1 MQVEPEVHLGGGLRL
16 ASEAS
21 ERKQRLKGGRRRQ
34 LWHRF
39 FRKVAKP
46 QRQGHDPRLLM
57 AESVPPQAVLSASE
71 LTIAFGAKPLLKS
84 GTIAILEG
92 ERIGMVGRNG
102 CGKSTFLKIA
112 AGAIAPDSGQL
123 TLRRGLLTGY
133 LPQDF
138 ELEEELTVHEA
149 VLRGASAIQALIAEY
164 EADSADSA
172 RSAFLLER
180 IEQLEGWTLDS
191 RAKSLLTN
199 LNAPAP
205 DRIVSTLSGGEK
217 RRVALCRSLIAR
229 PDLLILD
236 EPTNHLDTDSIL
248 WLEEFLA
255 RYQGTCIFVT
265 HDRYFLDRVCNRIV
279 EIHLGAFVS
288 FPGNYTDYLI
298 AQAEREAVADQT
310 EHRRQKFLKSEL
322 EWVRRAPGARRT
334 KSQDRVDRYFEAAA
348 QGPPEKAGDADLILP
363 PPRELGNRVISL
375 KDVAAEANG
384 RTLFSGLTWEV
395 PAGARVGIV
404 GRNGSGKTTLLRIL
418 TGDQEPS
425 RGTVERGA
433 RSEINLIDQH
443 RLQIDHNRTVWD
455 EVGEGRETVKLGEE
469 TVTLR
474 GYLRRFLFQEDQMNQ
489 LTGQLSGGERSRVLL
504 AKILKRGGNVL
515 LLDEP
520 TNDLDL
526 ATLRVL
532 EEALVRFKGT
542 VIVVSHDRYFMNRVC
557 THVLAFEQD
566 GSLGYDVGNYDEYL
580 ARKANRQSKAAL
592 VSVVK
597 EAPPQV
603 QKSGRGVKMSWK
615 EERELEGIEAEIH
628 LAEAAVAEAEVQL
641 NDPGFYRGGA
651 PEIAAFQAKLDT
663 QRKGVSSLYARWEEL
678 EKKKVAGSLC

>member
-1 MQVEPEVHLGGGLRL
+1 MSPL
-16 ASEAS
+16 
-21 ERKQRLKGGRRRQ
+21 
-34 LWHRF
+34 
-39 FRKVAKP
+39 P
-46 QRQGHDPRLLM
+46 M

-71 LTIAFGAKPLLKS
+71 LHIAFGAKPLLKS

-92 ERIGMVGRNG
+92 ERVGLVGRNG

-112 AGAIAPDSGQL
+112 AGALAPDSGQV

-164 EADSADSA
+164 ESAPADSPRA
-172 RSAFLLER
+172 AFLLER

-205 DRIVSTLSGGEK
+205 DRIIATLSGGEK

-255 RYQGTCIFVT
+255 RYQGTCVFVT

-279 EIHLGAFVS
+279 EIHLGEFVS
-288 FPGNYTDYLI
+288 YPGNYTDYLI
-298 AQAEREAVADQT
+298 AQAEREAVAEQT
-310 EHRRQKFLKSEL
+310 EHKRQKFLKSEL

-348 QGPPEKAGDADLILP
+348 QGPPEKTGDVDLILP

-418 TGDQEPS
+418 TGEQAPA
-425 RGTVERGA
+425 RGTVEKGA
-433 RSEINLIDQH
+433 RAEINLIDQH

-489 LTGQLSGGERSRVLL
+489 LTGLLSGGERSRVLL

-532 EEALVRFKGT
+532 EEALVRFQGT

-580 ARKANRQSKAAL
+580 ARKAGRQAKTSVDPVPKAVVPQPAKAAR
-592 VSVVK
+592 
-597 EAPPQV
+597 A
-603 QKSGRGVKMSWK
+603 VKMSWK
-615 EERELEGIEAEIH
+615 EERELEGIEANIH
-628 LAEAAVAEAEVQL
+628 AAEEAVMASEMRL
-641 NDPGFYRGGA
+641 NDPDFYRAGA
-651 PEIAAFQAKLDT
+651 AEIAAFQAKLEQ
-663 QRKGVSSLYARWEEL
+663 QRETVVSLYARWEAL
-678 EKKKVAGSLC
+678 EQKKAASNLT

>member
-1 MQVEPEVHLGGGLRL
+1 
-16 ASEAS
+16 
-21 ERKQRLKGGRRRQ
+21 
-34 LWHRF
+34 
-39 FRKVAKP
+39 
-46 QRQGHDPRLLM
+46 M

-71 LTIAFGAKPLLKS
+71 LQIAFGAKPLLKS

-92 ERIGMVGRNG
+92 ERIGLVGRNG

-112 AGAIAPDSGQL
+112 AGAIAPDSGQV

-138 ELEEELTVHEA
+138 ELEEDLSVHEA
-149 VLRGASAIQALIAEY
+149 VLRGASAIQALIEEY
-164 EADSADSA
+164 ESASADSPRA
-172 RSAFLLER
+172 AFLLER

-199 LNAPAP
+199 LNAPGP
-205 DRIVSTLSGGEK
+205 ERIIGTLSGGEK

-248 WLEEFLA
+248 WLEDFLA

-279 EIHLGAFVS
+279 EIHMGGFVS
-288 FPGNYTDYLI
+288 YPGNYTDYLI
-298 AQAEREAVADQT
+298 AQAEREAVAEQT
-310 EHRRQKFLKSEL
+310 EHKRQKFLKSEL

-334 KSQDRVDRYFEAAA
+334 KSQDRLDRYFEAAA
-348 QGPPEKAGDADLILP
+348 QRPPEKTGDVDLILP

-375 KDVAAEANG
+375 KNVAAEANG

-418 TGDQEPS
+418 TGEQAPS
-425 RGTVERGA
+425 RGTVEKGA
-433 RSEINLIDQH
+433 RAEINLIDQH

-455 EVGEGRETVKLGEE
+455 EVGEGRETVKMGEE

-474 GYLRRFLFQEDQMNQ
+474 GYLRRFLFQEEQMNQ
-489 LTGQLSGGERSRVLL
+489 LTGLLSGGERSRVLL

-532 EEALVRFKGT
+532 EEALVRFQGT

-580 ARKANRQSKAAL
+580 ARKAGRQAKNATLSSTKAVTTPVSKT
-592 VSVVK
+592 V
-597 EAPPQV
+597 
-603 QKSGRGVKMSWK
+603 RGMKMSWK
-615 EERELEGIEAEIH
+615 EERELEGIEACIH
-628 LAEAAVAEAEVQL
+628 AAEEAVIAAETQL
-641 NDPGFYRGGA
+641 NDPDFYRGGA
-651 PEIAAFQAKLDT
+651 GEIAAFQGKLEE
-663 QRKGVSSLYARWEEL
+663 QRREVARLYARWEEL
-678 EKKKVAGSLC
+678 EQKKAASLSV

>member
-1 MQVEPEVHLGGGLRL
+1 VSPL
-16 ASEAS
+16 
-21 ERKQRLKGGRRRQ
+21 
-34 LWHRF
+34 
-39 FRKVAKP
+39 P
-46 QRQGHDPRLLM
+46 M

-71 LTIAFGAKPLLKS
+71 LHIAFGAKPLLKS

-92 ERIGMVGRNG
+92 ERVGLVGRNG

-112 AGAIAPDSGQL
+112 AGALAPDSGQV

-164 EADSADSA
+164 ESAPADSPRA
-172 RSAFLLER
+172 AFLLER

-205 DRIVSTLSGGEK
+205 DRIIATLSGGEK

-255 RYQGTCIFVT
+255 RYQGTCVFVT

-279 EIHLGAFVS
+279 EIHLGEFVS
-288 FPGNYTDYLI
+288 YPGNYTDYLI
-298 AQAEREAVADQT
+298 AQAEREAVAEQT
-310 EHRRQKFLKSEL
+310 EHKRQKFLKSEL

-348 QGPPEKAGDADLILP
+348 QGPPEKTGDVDLILP

-418 TGDQEPS
+418 TGEQAPA
-425 RGTVERGA
+425 RGTVEKGA
-433 RSEINLIDQH
+433 RAEINLIDQH

-489 LTGQLSGGERSRVLL
+489 LTGLLSGGERSRVLL

-532 EEALVRFKGT
+532 EEALVRFQGT

-580 ARKANRQSKAAL
+580 ARKAGRQAKTSVDPVPKAVVPQPAKAAR
-592 VSVVK
+592 
-597 EAPPQV
+597 A
-603 QKSGRGVKMSWK
+603 VKMSWK
-615 EERELEGIEAEIH
+615 EERELEGIEANIH
-628 LAEAAVAEAEVQL
+628 AAEEAVMASEMRL
-641 NDPGFYRGGA
+641 NDPDFYRAGA
-651 PEIAAFQAKLDT
+651 AEIAAFQAKLEQ
-663 QRKGVSSLYARWEEL
+663 QRETVVSLYARWEAL
-678 EKKKVAGSLC
+678 EQKKAASNLT

>member
-1 MQVEPEVHLGGGLRL
+1 
-16 ASEAS
+16 
-21 ERKQRLKGGRRRQ
+21 
-34 LWHRF
+34 
-39 FRKVAKP
+39 
-46 QRQGHDPRLLM
+46 M

-71 LTIAFGAKPLLKS
+71 LHIAFGSKPLLKS

-92 ERIGMVGRNG
+92 ERVGLVGRNG

-112 AGAIAPDSGQL
+112 AGAIAPDSGQV

-164 EADSADSA
+164 ESASADSPRA
-172 RSAFLLER
+172 AFLLER

-191 RAKSLLTN
+191 RAKALLTN
-199 LNAPAP
+199 LNAPEP
-205 DRIVSTLSGGEK
+205 DRIIATLSGGEK

-279 EIHLGAFVS
+279 EIHLGGFVS
-288 FPGNYTDYLI
+288 YPGNYTDYLI
-298 AQAEREAVADQT
+298 AQAEREAVAEQT
-310 EHRRQKFLKSEL
+310 EHKRQKFLKSEL

-348 QGPPEKAGDADLILP
+348 QGPPEKTGDVDLILP

-418 TGDQEPS
+418 TGEQAPAS
-425 RGTVERGA
+425 GTVEKGA

-443 RLQIDHNRTVWD
+443 RLQIDHSRTVWD

-489 LTGQLSGGERSRVLL
+489 LTGLLSGGERSRVLL

-532 EEALVRFKGT
+532 EEALVRFQGT

-580 ARKANRQSKAAL
+580 ARKAGRSAKTSAVSLVKAVVPQATKAA
-592 VSVVK
+592 
-597 EAPPQV
+597 
-603 QKSGRGVKMSWK
+603 RTVKMSWK
-615 EERELEGIEAEIH
+615 EERELEGIEANIH
-628 LAEAAVAEAEVQL
+628 AVEEAVLAAETRL
-641 NDPGFYRGGA
+641 NDPDFYRAGA
-651 PEIAAFQAKLDT
+651 SEIAAFQVNLER
-663 QRKGVSSLYARWEEL
+663 QRGEVVALYARWEEL
-678 EKKKVAGSLC
+678 EQKKAASHSV

>member
-1 MQVEPEVHLGGGLRL
+1 
-16 ASEAS
+16 
-21 ERKQRLKGGRRRQ
+21 
-34 LWHRF
+34 
-39 FRKVAKP
+39 
-46 QRQGHDPRLLM
+46 M

-71 LTIAFGAKPLLKS
+71 LQIAFGAKPLLKS

-92 ERIGMVGRNG
+92 ERIGLVGRNG

-112 AGAIAPDSGQL
+112 AGAIAPDSGQV

-138 ELEEELTVHEA
+138 ELEEDLSVHEA
-149 VLRGASAIQALIAEY
+149 VLRGASAIQALIEEY
-164 EADSADSA
+164 ESASADSPRA
-172 RSAFLLER
+172 AFLLER

-199 LNAPAP
+199 LNAPGP
-205 DRIVSTLSGGEK
+205 ERIIGTLSGGEK

-248 WLEEFLA
+248 WLEEFLS

-279 EIHLGAFVS
+279 EIHLGGFVS
-288 FPGNYTDYLI
+288 YPGNYTDYLI
-298 AQAEREAVADQT
+298 AQAEREAVSEQT
-310 EHRRQKFLKSEL
+310 EHKRQKFLKSEL

-348 QGPPEKAGDADLILP
+348 QGPPEKTGDVDLILP

-375 KDVAAEANG
+375 KNVAAEANG

-418 TGDQEPS
+418 TGEQAPAA
-425 RGTVERGA
+425 GTVEKGA

-455 EVGEGRETVKLGEE
+455 EVGEGRETVKMGEE

-474 GYLRRFLFQEDQMNQ
+474 GYLRRFLFQEEQMNQ
-489 LTGQLSGGERSRVLL
+489 LTGLLSGGERSRVLL

-532 EEALVRFKGT
+532 EEALVRFQGT

-580 ARKANRQSKAAL
+580 ARKAGRQTKNATLSLTKA
-592 VSVVK
+592 VT
-597 EAPPQV
+597 PPV
-603 QKSGRGVKMSWK
+603 AKTLRAVKMSWK
-615 EERELEGIEAEIH
+615 EERELEGIEACIH
-628 LAEAAVAEAEVQL
+628 AAEAGVSAAEMQL

-651 PEIAAFQAKLDT
+651 AEIAAFQGKLEE
-663 QRKGVSSLYARWEEL
+663 QRREVVRLYARWEEL
-678 EKKKVAGSLC
+678 EQKKAASPPV

>member
-1 MQVEPEVHLGGGLRL
+1 MGSLP
-16 ASEAS
+16 
-21 ERKQRLKGGRRRQ
+21 
-34 LWHRF
+34 
-39 FRKVAKP
+39 
-46 QRQGHDPRLLM
+46 M

-71 LTIAFGAKPLLKS
+71 LHIAFGSKPLLKS

-92 ERIGMVGRNG
+92 ERVGLVGRNG

-112 AGAIAPDSGQL
+112 AGAIAPDSGQV

-164 EADSADSA
+164 ESASADSPRA
-172 RSAFLLER
+172 AFLLER

-191 RAKSLLTN
+191 RAKALLTN
-199 LNAPAP
+199 LNAPEP
-205 DRIVSTLSGGEK
+205 DRIIATLSGGEK

-279 EIHLGAFVS
+279 EIHLGGFVS
-288 FPGNYTDYLI
+288 YPGNYTDYLI
-298 AQAEREAVADQT
+298 AQAEREAVAEQT
-310 EHRRQKFLKSEL
+310 EHKRQKFLKSEL

-348 QGPPEKAGDADLILP
+348 QGPPEKTGDVDLILP

-418 TGDQEPS
+418 TGEQAPAS
-425 RGTVERGA
+425 GTVEKGA

-443 RLQIDHNRTVWD
+443 RLQIDHSRTVWD

-489 LTGQLSGGERSRVLL
+489 LTGLLSGGERSRVLL

-532 EEALVRFKGT
+532 EEALVRFQGT

-580 ARKANRQSKAAL
+580 ARKAGRSAKTSAVSLVKAVVPQATKAA
-592 VSVVK
+592 
-597 EAPPQV
+597 
-603 QKSGRGVKMSWK
+603 RTVKMSWK
-615 EERELEGIEAEIH
+615 EERELEGIEANIH
-628 LAEAAVAEAEVQL
+628 AVEEAVLAAETRL
-641 NDPGFYRGGA
+641 NDPDFYRAGA
-651 PEIAAFQAKLDT
+651 SEIAAFQVNLER
-663 QRKGVSSLYARWEEL
+663 QRGEVVALYARWEEL
-678 EKKKVAGSLC
+678 EQKKAASHSV

>member
-1 MQVEPEVHLGGGLRL
+1 
-16 ASEAS
+16 
-21 ERKQRLKGGRRRQ
+21 
-34 LWHRF
+34 
-39 FRKVAKP
+39 
-46 QRQGHDPRLLM
+46 M

-71 LTIAFGAKPLLKS
+71 LQIAFGAKPLLKS

-92 ERIGMVGRNG
+92 ERIGLVGRNG

-112 AGAIAPDSGQL
+112 AGAIAPDSGQV

-138 ELEEELTVHEA
+138 ELEEDLSVHEA
-149 VLRGASAIQALIAEY
+149 VLRGASAIQALIEEY
-164 EADSADSA
+164 ESASADSPRA
-172 RSAFLLER
+172 AFLLER

-199 LNAPAP
+199 LNAPGP
-205 DRIVSTLSGGEK
+205 ERIIGTLSGGEK

-279 EIHLGAFVS
+279 EIHLGGFVS
-288 FPGNYTDYLI
+288 YPGNYTDYLI
-298 AQAEREAVADQT
+298 AQAEREAVSEQT
-310 EHRRQKFLKSEL
+310 EHKRQKFLKSEL

-348 QGPPEKAGDADLILP
+348 QGPPEKTGDVDLILP

-375 KDVAAEANG
+375 KNVAAEANG

-418 TGDQEPS
+418 TGEQAPAA
-425 RGTVERGA
+425 GTVEKGA

-455 EVGEGRETVKLGEE
+455 EVGEGRETVKMGEE

-474 GYLRRFLFQEDQMNQ
+474 GYLRRFLFQEEQMNQ
-489 LTGQLSGGERSRVLL
+489 LTGLLSGGERSRVLL

-532 EEALVRFKGT
+532 EEALVRFQGT

-566 GSLGYDVGNYDEYL
+566 GSLGYDVGNYDEHL
-580 ARKANRQSKAAL
+580 ARKAGRQTKNATLSLTKA
-592 VSVVK
+592 VT
-597 EAPPQV
+597 PPV
-603 QKSGRGVKMSWK
+603 AKTVRAVKMSWK
-615 EERELEGIEAEIH
+615 EERELEGIEGCIH
-628 LAEAAVAEAEVQL
+628 AAEAGVMAAEMQL

-651 PEIAAFQAKLDT
+651 AEIAAFQGKLEE
-663 QRKGVSSLYARWEEL
+663 QRREVARLYARWEEL
-678 EKKKVAGSLC
+678 EQKKAASSPV

>member
-1 MQVEPEVHLGGGLRL
+1 
-16 ASEAS
+16 
-21 ERKQRLKGGRRRQ
+21 
-34 LWHRF
+34 
-39 FRKVAKP
+39 
-46 QRQGHDPRLLM
+46 M

-71 LTIAFGAKPLLKS
+71 LQIAFGAKPLLKS

-92 ERIGMVGRNG
+92 ERIGLVGRNG

-112 AGAIAPDSGQL
+112 AGALAPDSGQV

-138 ELEEELTVHEA
+138 ELEEDLSVHEA
-149 VLRGASAIQALIAEY
+149 VLRGASAIQALIEEY
-164 EADSADSA
+164 ESASADSPRA
-172 RSAFLLER
+172 AFLLER
-180 IEQLEGWTLDS
+180 IEQLDGWTLDS

-199 LNAPAP
+199 LNAPGP
-205 DRIVSTLSGGEK
+205 ERIIGTLSGGEK

-279 EIHLGAFVS
+279 EIHLGGFVS
-288 FPGNYTDYLI
+288 YPGNYTDYLI
-298 AQAEREAVADQT
+298 AQAEREAVAEQT
-310 EHRRQKFLKSEL
+310 EHKRQKFLKSEL

-334 KSQDRVDRYFEAAA
+334 KSQDRLDRYFEAAS
-348 QGPPEKAGDADLILP
+348 QGPPEKTGDVDLILP

-375 KDVAAEANG
+375 KNVAAEANG

-418 TGDQEPS
+418 TGEQAPAT
-425 RGTVERGA
+425 GTVEKGA
-433 RSEINLIDQH
+433 RAEINLIDQH

-455 EVGEGRETVKLGEE
+455 EVGEGRETVKMGEE

-474 GYLRRFLFQEDQMNQ
+474 GYLRRFLFQEEQMNQ
-489 LTGQLSGGERSRVLL
+489 LTGLLSGGERSRVLL

-532 EEALVRFKGT
+532 EEALVRFQGT

-580 ARKANRQSKAAL
+580 ARKAARQSKTATSS
-592 VSVVK
+592 VSKAVPQPVVK
-597 EAPPQV
+597 TVRA
-603 QKSGRGVKMSWK
+603 VKMSWK
-615 EERELEGIEAEIH
+615 EERELEGIEACIH
-628 LAEAAVAEAEVQL
+628 TAEEGVMAAEMQL

-651 PEIAAFQAKLDT
+651 AEIAAFQGKLEE
-663 QRKGVSSLYARWEEL
+663 QRREVARLYARWEEL
-678 EKKKVAGSLC
+678 EQKKAASPPV